1 MTTLLYKLELPS
13 QARMF
18 GALEPGPL
26 GAVETR
32 FRLIEMRFPSRHDTS
47 AQHDSPRYF
56 LNSVIGTPTS
66 TTLSVHTVLG
76 SVGKLSALQV
86 YWVPCHFWFGL
97 ARSDSLETNDL
108 DTTPVTELTTSKML
122 VLRCTGNQSG
132 ALSVGAKC
140 QCREEEEEEEEEKGE
155 EEYKEDDGEGPR
167 GGVEGGG
174 EEGGDERG
182 RE

>member
-1 MTTLLYKLELPS
+1 
-13 QARMF
+13 
-18 GALEPGPL
+18 
-26 GAVETR
+26 
-32 FRLIEMRFPSRHDTS
+32 
-47 AQHDSPRYF
+47 
-56 LNSVIGTPTS
+56 
-66 TTLSVHTVLG
+66 
-76 SVGKLSALQV
+76 
-86 YWVPCHFWFGL
+86 
-97 ARSDSLETNDL
+97 LETNDL

-155 EEYKEDDGEGPR
+155 EENKEDDGEGPR